1 MDQEKSTATE
11 RRLSRG
17 RAAAGPCGD
26 TISAMWAAPV
36 TLTGRIVRLV
46 PLTLS
51 HVPGLAQVGLDPELW
66 RWMPSPVTSESEMAT
81 YVEVALEEQRRGAAV
96 PFATLDQA
104 TGAVIG
110 STRFANISAADR
122 RVEIGWTWVARVYQ
136 RTGANT
142 EAKLLMLTHAFE
154 ALRAV
159 RVELK
164 TDALN
169 QQSRAAILR
178 LGAKEEG
185 ILRKH
190 RLTSSGRWRD
200 TVYFSILDD
209 EWPAVKAR

>member
-1 MDQEKSTATE
+1 M
-11 RRLSRG
+11 LL
-17 RAAAGPCGD
+17 
-26 TISAMWAAPV
+26 AMWARPV
-36 TLTGRIVRLV
+36 TLVGTGVRLV
-46 PLTLS
+46 PLTLA
-51 HVPGLAQVGLDPELW
+51 HVPGLARVGLDPELW
-66 RWMPSPVTSESEMAT
+66 RWIPSPVASEAEMYT
-81 YVEVALEEQRRGAAV
+81 YVEVALEEQRRGAAI
-96 PFATLDQA
+96 PFATLEQA

-122 RVEIGWTWVARVYQ
+122 RVEIGWTWVARAHQ

-154 ALRAV
+154 TLRAV

-169 QQSRAAILR
+169 EQSRAAILR

-200 TVYFSILDD
+200 TVYFSVLDE
-209 EWPAVKAR
+209 EWPAVKARLQERLRR